1 MGTVKAGSHFWP
13 LESAM
18 RVLVNG
24 TSALGGKTGVGHY
37 TAQLLRCLRAQA
49 PHDLIESFPSPWV
62 RKPRALWQ
70 RLRSRPQR
78 EPVAPGAIPAVPG
91 EPRRGWKAWC
101 VGQTRSL
108 VRTWLTAEL
117 HFRGRRGGFDLYH
130 EPNNIPLPTDL
141 PTIVTIPD
149 VSVLLY
155 PEWHPADR
163 VAEYA
168 AHFHKGLAQGRH
180 FLAIS
185 EFTRQ
190 ELIHKLGLHPEQ
202 VTRTYMGVRP
212 GLGPMAEVNVQAV
225 LRRLGLPPRYFLY
238 LGTIEPRKNLMTLL
252 RAYVKLPPEVRERFP
267 LLLAGGWGWNSGDV
281 AAFLHDEAR
290 HRGVITTG
298 YLPEEHLG
306 AVLNGARALVYPSF
320 YEGFGL
326 PPVEMMACGG
336 AVLCSTAGALVE
348 TAGGRAHLVEPLDE
362 DGWREALRR
371 AATDDDWQAELRRG
385 AVEAVRQFTWER
397 CAADTL
403 AVYRSV
409 CGQSLRK
416 AA

>member
-1 MGTVKAGSHFWP
+1 
-13 LESAM
+13 M
-18 RVLVNG
+18 RVLVNEL
-24 TSALGGKTGVGHY
+24 SAQGARTGIGHY

-49 PHDLIESFPSPWV
+49 PHDFIESFPGPWV
-62 RKPRALWQ
+62 QRRRAIWQ
-70 RLRSRPQR
+70 RLRVRLQPESK
-78 EPVAPGAIPAVPG
+78 VAPGAVPTG
-91 EPRRGWKAWC
+91 QTAGSRRPGWRAWC
-101 VGQTRSL
+101 IGRARALARKWL
-108 VRTWLTAEL
+108 VSEL
-117 HFRGRRGGFDLYH
+117 HSRGRRGAFDLYH
-130 EPNNIPLPTDL
+130 EPNAIPLPTDL
-141 PTIVTIPD
+141 PTVVTIPD
-149 VSVLLY
+149 LSVLLY

-163 VAEYA
+163 VAEYE

-190 ELIHKLGLHPEQ
+190 ELIHKLGMRPDQ

-212 GLGPMAEVNVQAV
+212 GLGPMAENDVQAV

-238 LGTIEPRKNLMTLL
+238 LGTIEPRKNLLTVLC
-252 RAYVKLPPEVRERFP
+252 AYVKLPAEVRERFP
-267 LLLAGGWGWNSGDV
+267 LLLAGGWGWKSADV
-281 AAFLHDEAR
+281 AAFFHDEGR
-290 HRGVITTG
+290 HRGVIYTG

-336 AVLCSTAGALVE
+336 AVLCSTAEALVE
-348 TAGGRAHLVEPLDE
+348 TAGGRAHLVDPLDE
-362 DGWREALRR
+362 DGWREALRL
-371 AATDDDWQAELRRG
+371 AAMDDDWQAELRRG

-403 AVYRSV
+403 AVYRAV
-409 CGQSLRK
+409 CGQSIRK
-416 AA
+416 AG

>member
-1 MGTVKAGSHFWP
+1 
-13 LESAM
+13 M

-24 TSALGGKTGVGHY
+24 LSALGARTGVGHY

-49 PHDLIESFPSPWV
+49 PHDFIEGFPGPWV
-62 RKPRALWQ
+62 QKRRALWQ
-70 RLRSRPQR
+70 RLRARLLPESK
-78 EPVAPGAIPAVPG
+78 ATPGVVPSG
-91 EPRRGWKAWC
+91 QTAGSPRTGWRAWC
-101 VGQTRSL
+101 VGRARAL
-108 VRTWLTAEL
+108 ARKWLASEL
-117 HFRGRRGGFDLYH
+117 HFRGRGGAFDLYH
-130 EPNNIPLPTDL
+130 EPNAIPLPTDL

-149 VSVLLY
+149 LSVLLY
-155 PEWHPADR
+155 PQWHPADR
-163 VAEYA
+163 VAEYD
-168 AHFHKGLAQGRH
+168 AHFHQGLAQSCH
-180 FLAIS
+180 YLAIS
-185 EFTRQ
+185 EFIRQ
-190 ELIHKLGLHPEQ
+190 ELIHKLGLRPEQ

-212 GLGPMAEVNVQAV
+212 GLGPMADADVRIV
-225 LRRLGLPPRYFLY
+225 LHRLGLPLSYFLY

-252 RAYVKLPPEVRERFP
+252 RAYVKLPSEVRGRFP
-267 LLLAGGWGWNSGDV
+267 LVLAGGWGWNSADV

-290 HRGVITTG
+290 HRGVITLG

-362 DGWREALRR
+362 DGWRAALQR
-371 AATDDDWQAELRRG
+371 AATDDEWHAELRRG
-385 AVEAVRQFTWER
+385 AVEAVQQFTWER

-403 AVYRSV
+403 AAYRSV
-409 CGQSLRK
+409 CGRSAAGTPTHRK
-416 AA
+416 AG

>member
-1 MGTVKAGSHFWP
+1 
-13 LESAM
+13 M

-24 TSALGGKTGVGHY
+24 LSALGARTGIGHY
-37 TAQLLRCLRAQA
+37 TVQLLRCLRDQA
-49 PHDLIESFPSPWV
+49 PHDVFESFPGPWV
-62 RKPRALWQ
+62 QKRRALWQ
-70 RLRSRPQR
+70 RLRARLWPKSKAAPEAIPTGQTAGSSRP
-78 EPVAPGAIPAVPG
+78 
-91 EPRRGWKAWC
+91 GWRAWC
-101 VGQTRSL
+101 AGRAGALTGK
-108 VRTWLTAEL
+108 WLAYEL
-117 HFRGRRGGFDLYH
+117 QFRGRRGNFDLYH
-130 EPNNIPLPTDL
+130 EPNAIPLPTDL

-149 VSVLLY
+149 LSVLLY

-163 VAEYA
+163 VAEYES
-168 AHFHKGLAQGRH
+168 HFHKGLAKSRH

-185 EFTRQ
+185 EFVRQ
-190 ELIHKLGLHPEQ
+190 ELIHKLGLRPEQ

-212 GLGPMAEVNVQAV
+212 GLGPMAATDVQTV
-225 LRRLGLPPRYFLY
+225 LRRLGLPPNYFLY

-252 RAYVKLPPEVRERFP
+252 HAYVKLPAEVRERFP
-267 LLLAGGWGWNSGDV
+267 LLLAGGWGWNSADV
-281 AAFLHDEAR
+281 AAFLHDEGR

-306 AVLNGARALVYPSF
+306 ALLNGARALVYPSF

-348 TAGGRAHLVEPLDE
+348 TAGGRAHLVEPLNE

-371 AATDDDWQAELRRG
+371 VATDDDWHTELRRG

-403 AVYRSV
+403 AVYRNV
-409 CGQSLRK
+409 CGQSLRR
-416 AA
+416 AG